1 MTQRESRRLAY
12 DPEFARLA
20 NDQLQQQRAVLP
32 VHDITGRR
40 ARMASFVAGMK
51 PTLPVGVHQTIL
63 HVETADGT
71 KVPVYHL
78 YMSPSN
84 GTTTPT
90 AAVLHLHGGGYIGVS
105 AEDSAPSIA
114 AYVAASSVPIFSV
127 DYRLAP
133 EHPFSVPLEDSWS
146 ALTWLQANA
155 DRFSIDPERVMI
167 MGESAGGGLAAAL
180 AILARDRALSPP
192 IAKQMLIYPMLDDT
206 LKHDHTN
213 GLAIFSVEDVI
224 TGWAAYLGPQYG
236 TNDVSELAAA
246 SRVKDVSELPPL
258 YIDCGHLDL
267 FIHQAHAYAGKFL
280 QAGVP
285 LEYHVYT
292 GVPHSFHRF
301 APDASVTKRAFA
313 NRVAAM
319 LSV

>member
-1 MTQRESRRLAY
+1 MAQDKSRRLAY
-12 DPEFARLA
+12 DAEFARLA
-20 NDQLQQQRAVLP
+20 NEQLRTQSVVLP
-32 VHDITGRR
+32 VHDIAGRR

-51 PTLPVGVHQTIL
+51 PTLPKGVQQTIL
-63 HVETADGT
+63 HVETPDGT
-71 KVPVYHL
+71 KIPVYHL
-78 YMSPSN
+78 YKSSSSESI
-84 GTTTPT
+84 TPT
-90 AAVLHLHGGGYIGVS
+90 AAILHIHGGGYIGVS
-105 AEDSAPSIA
+105 AEDSAPSLA
-114 AYVAASSVPIFSV
+114 AYVAASGVPMFSV

-133 EHPFSVPLEDSWS
+133 EHPFPVPLEDCWS

-155 DRFSIDPERVMI
+155 DQFSINPERVMI

-180 AILARDRALSPP
+180 AILARDRALLPRV
-192 IAKQMLIYPMLDDT
+192 AKQMLLYPMLDDT

-236 TNDVSELAAA
+236 TDDVPELAAA
-246 SRVKDVSELPPL
+246 SRVKDVSQLPPL

-267 FIHQAHAYAGKFL
+267 FTHQAYAYAGKFL
-280 QAGVP
+280 EAGVP
-285 LEYHVYT
+285 LEYHLYT
-292 GVPHSFHRF
+292 GVPHSFQRF
-301 APDASVTKRAFA
+301 APTAGVTERAFA